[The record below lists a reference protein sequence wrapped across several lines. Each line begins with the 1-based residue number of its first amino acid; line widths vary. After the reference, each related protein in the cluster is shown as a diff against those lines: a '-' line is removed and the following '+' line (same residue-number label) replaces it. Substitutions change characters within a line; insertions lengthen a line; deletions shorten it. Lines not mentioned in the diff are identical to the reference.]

1 MFHLNRSEGR
11 KWRSALRYAF
21 GAIASLLFVSGPVA
35 AAPPD
40 TMPIW
45 RVQVRFITADVG
57 DAGTDDAVWIQL
69 NANNKTYIDSGR
81 DDRERG
87 ADETYEL
94 RLDGVNT
101 LADIDHFRIEKS
113 GDGGWAIRRM
123 LLIVNNV
130 AIYDESFPGSPLW
143 LDNEDGHSR
152 IRFIDDMFMRP
163 RSAWVNYSV
172 PIRPSVIPVA
182 HMNSRVEGLHGD
194 WTSNGEVHNLG
205 LREVGHSAVAMNS
218 ISLDTWSVQVDLD
231 EVDTFLIGQDIN
243 VDFKMKIGCISGRP
257 DFTVSDVNASSA
269 FEPYTDTERKNARN
283 FVNGDFKVRLNEMMK
298 GFRFVPF
305 CPNIALAP
313 NGDIHFSSRFPVGD
327 FGVLTFGTL
336 SPIDIN
342 VQTGDGIKTF
352 GPANFVATVMSRLDA
367 DAKAELIFD
376 LPAQVA
382 TYDTIVEVRPVPVR
396 RTESREEPT
405 DPRGTSS
412 KDAYRTINAQLKQ
425 RDDGTSALIFSDYL
439 TAGQN
444 VEYTLHLV
452 YQPKDDGEGRIETS
466 IQPLDAQTQKLI
478 TPLKSVTYFSF
489 KKGEVFPEGTSTTAS
504 HYVGEKPAWTEPKPA
519 DGK

>member
-1 MFHLNRSEGR
+1 MFHENRSEWHER
-11 KWRSALRYAF
+11 RSVWRCAL
-21 GAIASLLFVSGPVA
+21 GAIASLLLVSGAVA

-45 RVQVRFITADVG
+45 RVQVRFITADVS

-69 NANNKTYIDSGR
+69 NPNNKTYIDSGR

-101 LADIDHFRIEKS
+101 LADIDHFRIEKN

-123 LLIVNNV
+123 LLIVNNAV
-130 AIYDESFPGSPLW
+130 IFDESFPGSPLW

-163 RSAWVNYSV
+163 RSAWMNYVV
-172 PIRPSVIPVA
+172 PPRPNIVPVA
-182 HMNSRVEGLHGD
+182 DMNSRVEGVHGD
-194 WTSNGEVHNLG
+194 WTSNGEVGNLG
-205 LREVGHSAVAMNS
+205 LREVGHSAVAINS

-231 EVDTFLIGQDIN
+231 EVDTFLIGQNID
-243 VDFKMKIGCISGRP
+243 VDFKMKIGCIGGRP

-269 FEPYTDTERKNARN
+269 FEPYTDQERKSARN
-283 FVNGDFKVRLNEMMK
+283 FVNGNFKVRLNEMMK

-305 CPNIALAP
+305 CPNVALAP
-313 NGDIHFSSRFPVGD
+313 NGDLHFSSRFPVGD
-327 FGVLTFGTL
+327 FGTLTFATL

-352 GPANFVATVMSRLDA
+352 APASFVATVMSTLKESS
-367 DAKAELIFD
+367 KAELTFD
-376 LPAQVA
+376 LPAQIA
-382 TYDTIVEVRPVPVR
+382 AYDTIVEVRPVPVR
-396 RTESREEPT
+396 GAESRQESGSKEE
-405 DPRGTSS
+405 
-412 KDAYRTINAQLKQ
+412 YRTINAELKQ
-425 RDDGTSALIFSDYL
+425 RDDGTSAFRFSDEL
-439 TAGQN
+439 AAGQN
-444 VEYTLHLV
+444 VEYKLHLV

-466 IQPLDAQTQKLI
+466 IQPLDDVTQKLI

-489 KKGEVFPEGTSTTAS
+489 KQGEVFPEGTSTTAS
-504 HYVGEKPAWTEPKPA
+504 HYVGAKPEWRQPKPA

>member
-1 MFHLNRSEGR
+1 MFDFNRSKGL
-11 KWRSALRYAF
+11 KWRSALHWASA
-21 GAIASLLFVSGPVA
+21 AIASLVMTSGAVS

-40 TMPIW
+40 TTPIW
-45 RVQVRFITADVG
+45 RIQVRFITADVG
-57 DAGTDDAVWIQL
+57 DAGTDNGVWIQL
-69 NANNKTYIDSGR
+69 NANNRTHIDSGR

-101 LADIDHFRIEKS
+101 LADIDYFRIEKS

-123 LLIVNNV
+123 LLIVNDV

-152 IRFIDDMFMRP
+152 TRFIDDLFMRP
-163 RSAWVNYSV
+163 RSAWANYSV
-172 PIRPSVIPVA
+172 PTRPSVIPVA

-194 WTSNGEVHNLG
+194 WTSNGEVGNLG
-205 LREVGHSAVAMNS
+205 LKEVGHSAVGINS
-218 ISLDTWSVQVDLD
+218 ISLDTWSVQVALD

-243 VDFKMKIGCISGRP
+243 VDFKMKIGCSGGRP

-269 FEPYTDTERKNARN
+269 FEPYTDTGRKNARN
-283 FVNGDFKVRLNEMMK
+283 FVNGRFKVRLNEMMK
-298 GFRFVPF
+298 GFRYVPF

-313 NGDIHFSSRFPVGD
+313 NGDLYFSSRFPVGD
-327 FGVLTFGTL
+327 FGTLTFGTL

-342 VQTGDGIKTF
+342 VQTGAGIKTF

-367 DAKAELIFD
+367 NSKAELIFD

-396 RTESREEPT
+396 RIDSEKEPI
-405 DPRGTSS
+405 DPRETRS
-412 KDAYRTINAQLKQ
+412 KDEYRTINAQLKQ
-425 RDDGTSALIFSDYL
+425 RDDGTSALIFSDDL
-439 TAGQN
+439 AAGQN

-466 IQPLDAQTQKLI
+466 IQPLDAEMQKRI

-489 KKGEVFPEGTSTTAS
+489 NKGEVFPEGTSTTAS
-504 HYVGEKPAWTEPKPA
+504 HYVGEKPKWTEPKPA